1 MNILETK
8 DLHHDFEGLKVLSG
22 VNLQVKQGERHAII
36 GPNGA
41 GKTTLFNIIAGAF
54 RPRGGRVFYKGS
66 DITGFKPHR
75 LARLGISRSFQITST
90 FPRLTTF
97 HNMRM
102 AILSNH
108 GMRFNFH
115 RKVDEIPA
123 VSGATHDALRRID
136 LDGDSDQQAGML
148 SYGKSRALDVGLAV
162 FTNTELAL
170 LDEPTAG
177 MSKEETVR
185 SIDLIRQLTAGK
197 TVIIVEHDMDVVFSL
212 ADRVTVLHYGS
223 ILASGSPKE
232 VREDPRVKEAYLG
245 HDQA

>member
-54 RPRGGRVFYKGS
+54 RPRSGSVFYKGS

-97 HNMRM
+97 ENMRM

-108 GMRFNFH
+108 GMRFNVH
-115 RKVDEIPA
+115 RKVDKLTA
-123 VSGATHDALRRID
+123 VSGETHDALRRVD
-136 LDGDSDQQAGML
+136 LDEDSNQQAGML
-148 SYGKSRALDVGLAV
+148 SYGKSRALDVALAM
-162 FTNTELAL
+162 FTDTELAL

-177 MSKEETVR
+177 MSREETVR

-197 TVIIVEHDMDVVFSL
+197 PVIIVEHDMDVVFSL